1 MEEELTPSDG
11 GEVCPVTPI
20 YRAGDTV
27 VVKYEGNV
35 RATVEGSEVVGGRVW
50 LRCCAELTLEVPASQ
65 AMIKVGS
72 SGVVSS
78 RHRGGRERET
88 G

>member
-27 VVKYEGNV
+27 VFKYEGNV

-50 LRCCAELTLEVPASQ
+50 LRCRAALEFEVPASQ
-65 AMIKVGS
+65 
-72 SGVVSS
+72 VVAV
-78 RHRGGRERET
+78 ERE
-88 G
+88 GE